1 MNGMLLLAR
10 LMMASCFIPAAVTRV
25 SNISGFSYQLWV
37 KGMPYPSAVAAA
49 VAVIEVFGPLAL
61 VLGFAPRLTASV
73 LVGATVITTGT
84 LHRFWEV
91 VGPSRDA
98 EQALFVVHLGLIA
111 GLLFYAASGPG
122 AWSWQTWWKGSGE
135 KTTPAKKPTRSRSS
149 KPRPVADRGELPKAA

>member
-1 MNGMLLLAR
+1 MNSVLLLAR
-10 LMMASCFIPAAVTRV
+10 LMMAGCFIPAAVTRV

-49 VAVIEVFGPLAL
+49 VTVIEVFGPLAL
-61 VLGFAPRLTASV
+61 VLGFAPRLTAAV
-73 LVGATVITTGT
+73 LISATVITTGV

-98 EQALFVVHLGLIA
+98 EQVLFVAHLGLVA
-111 GLLFYAASGPG
+111 GLLFYAVSGPG
-122 AWSWQTWWKGSGE
+122 AWSWQTWWRGSGE
-135 KTTPAKKPTRSRSS
+135 KTKPAKKPARSRSS

>member
-1 MNGMLLLAR
+1 MVAVGQDLAPMDGMLLLAR
-10 LMMASCFIPAAVTRV
+10 LMMAGCFIPAAVTRV

-73 LVGATVITTGT
+73 LVGATVIIAGT

-91 VGPSRDA
+91 VGPHETWSRLSLWPISA
-98 EQALFVVHLGLIA
+98 GGRSALL
-111 GLLFYAASGPG
+111 
-122 AWSWQTWWKGSGE
+122 
-135 KTTPAKKPTRSRSS
+135 
-149 KPRPVADRGELPKAA
+149 

>member
-1 MNGMLLLAR
+1 MNGVLLLAR

-91 VGPSRDA
+91 VGPSRDV
-98 EQALFVVHLGLIA
+98 EQALFVGHLGLVA
-111 GLLFYAASGPG
+111 GLLFYAVSGPG
-122 AWSWQTWWKGSGE
+122 AWSWQTWWKGPRE
-135 KTTPAKKPTRSRSS
+135 TVKPAKKPARSRSS